1 MRPVNRDTKTVNH
14 LSLVSRNVDP
24 EMLTDF
30 TRVLVVGKSPVNR
43 V

>member
-14 LSLVSRNVDP
+14 LSLVSRNVGH

-30 TRVLVVGKSPVNR
+30 TRVLVAG
-43 V
+43 